1 MDGKYLYRGP
11 AYIQSLL
18 SVVMIEVE
26 KRGGDETEGIE
37 LGVKWVKWVVG
48 EAVLPKCLTLSY
60 VPRVIENSRKF
71 RKLRKSTSSL
81 FFYHSN
87 PNAINVPRLCVK

>member
-26 KRGGDETEGIE
+26 KRGGDEIEGIE
-37 LGVKWVKWVVG
+37 WELNG
-48 EAVLPKCLTLSY
+48 
-60 VPRVIENSRKF
+60 
-71 RKLRKSTSSL
+71 
-81 FFYHSN
+81 
-87 PNAINVPRLCVK
+87 

>member
-26 KRGGDETEGIE
+26 KRGDEIEGIE

-48 EAVLPKCLTLSY
+48 ESVLPKCLTFH
-60 VPRVIENSRKF
+60 VPRVVENSR
-71 RKLRKSTSSL
+71 
-81 FFYHSN
+81 
-87 PNAINVPRLCVK
+87 

>member
-1 MDGKYLYRGP
+1 MDGKYLYRGS
-11 AYIQSLL
+11 AYTQSLL

-26 KRGGDETEGIE
+26 KRGGDGSEGIE

-48 EAVLPKCLTLSY
+48 ESVLPKCLTFH
-60 VPRVIENSRKF
+60 VPRVVKNS

-81 FFYHSN
+81 LFFPFES
-87 PNAINVPRLCVK
+87 